1 MIGLIIQ
8 FNYKQEY
15 HKMYSQVM
23 GKNIIIDA
31 ETLISDL
38 LDAYP
43 KTAEVF
49 INNKMVCVGCEAEK
63 FHTIKDAAENYNVEI
78 KSLIEEIKKL
88 AHK

>member
-1 MIGLIIQ
+1 MIGLIIH
-8 FNYKQEY
+8 FNFKQAY
-15 HKMYSQVM
+15 HKIYSQVM
-23 GKNIIIDA
+23 AKNFIINAGTI
-31 ETLISDL
+31 ISEL
-38 LDAYP
+38 LDVYP

-78 KSLIEEIKKL
+78 KSLIVEIKKL